1 MFDKLLFLLKVFEVS
16 KKGKNVTKFMA
27 DEQII
32 ETNVAKIIFWTFV
45 QTSGHFNKNIIHETQ
60 KDRIYEVAFWQY

>member
-32 ETNVAKIIFWTFV
+32 ETNVAKIIF
-45 QTSGHFNKNIIHETQ
+45 
-60 KDRIYEVAFWQY
+60 